1 MEVILFETVAN
12 LGVRGN
18 ICQVRPGYFRNF
30 LSPRG
35 MAVEATAGNVNRL
48 QDKIKKLEREA
59 EEEVKEA
66 RTEAEK
72 LNDLTLNFEMK
83 CGESGKL
90 FGSVTNMGIA
100 EKLKEA
106 GFEIDRHK
114 IVIPN
119 PIKDIGEHPILIK
132 VHHHVSA
139 TISILVEPDEDSKG
153 AVERLALEKEA
164 LATAEAENKVDEA
177 ADATEANA
185 DEVAEVEATGS
196 EEVVEATAAEETN
209 SEEVAA
215 DDAGATDDATATK
228 EVQED

>member
-12 LGVRGN
+12 LGVRGK

-35 MAVEATAGNVNRL
+35 MAVEATAGNIKAL

-90 FGSVTNMGIA
+90 FGSVTNMSIA

-119 PIKDIGEHPILIK
+119 PIKDLGTHPILIK

-139 TISILVEPDEDSKG
+139 TISILVEPDEESKA
-153 AVERLALEKEA
+153 AVERQKLEKEA
-164 LATAEAENKVDEA
+164 LASAAAAEAEAKVAGDESTEGA
-177 ADATEANA
+177 EGQATEEAVAEEATEAVVDA
-185 DEVAEVEATGS
+185 AVETPEAEAVTEEAVATEESATT
-196 EEVVEATAAEETN
+196 EEN
-209 SEEVAA
+209 
-215 DDAGATDDATATK
+215 
-228 EVQED
+228 